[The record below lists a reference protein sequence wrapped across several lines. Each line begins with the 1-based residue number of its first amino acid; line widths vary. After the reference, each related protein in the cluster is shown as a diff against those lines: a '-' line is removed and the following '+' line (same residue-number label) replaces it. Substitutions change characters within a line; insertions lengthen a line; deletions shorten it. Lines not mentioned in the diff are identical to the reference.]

1 MTGKPIKCVLTLLF
15 RELPPAIRTAPLVG
29 SWMEIL
35 IIGYCTLAARM
46 ARLLLPCVICLSGLP
61 CPTAWPLRYSTM
73 WVPAQRKCLI
83 PLCQTKTDIPTNPG
97 RLHWIPSLMVSIQ
110 PAGVCFNFLYAHP
123 SADRESRFPWHQI
136 PL

>member
-35 IIGYCTLAARM
+35 IIGYCTLAVRM
-46 ARLLLPCVICLSGLP
+46 ARLPLPCVICLSGLP

-73 WVPAQRKCLI
+73 WVPAQRKCLT
-83 PLCQTKTDIPTNPG
+83 PSARRRLTYQQTPAGFIGFHLSWFPY
-97 RLHWIPSLMVSIQ
+97 R

>member
-1 MTGKPIKCVLTLLF
+1 MWNYEKRLQYPVNIKMTNPKLAQFIISQYGGPD
-15 RELPPAIRTAPLVG
+15 G
-29 SWMEIL
+29 EI
-35 IIGYCTLAARM
+35 AASMRYLSQRFTMPNRM
-46 ARLLLPCVICLSGLP
+46 A
-61 CPTAWPLRYSTM
+61 TAVLNDVGTCAEEMSY
-73 WVPAQRKCLI
+73 